1 MPMYINTNVA
11 SLAAQKNLGASQMN
25 LAKSFNKLSSGSRIN
40 TAADDAAGLAISES
54 MKSQIRSYNVSERN
68 ANDAISM
75 SQTAEGALGT
85 VTDILG
91 RMRELAT
98 QGSNGVLQTADRA
111 YLSTEFKQLQAEIS
125 RVLTSTKFNGRSVIN
140 ASTIIA
146 FQVGINNTAAD
157 RISLTFGARTA
168 ALSAVFT
175 TTTNVSGA
183 ATNSQTALDKIDAAL
198 AAVSTSR
205 AKFGAAMNRFESVTS
220 NIQTVRLNISAANSR
235 IRDVDVA
242 EETATLS
249 RTQVLTQAGTSIL
262 AQANQ
267 SPQAALGLLR

>member
-11 SLAAQKNLGASQMN
+11 SLAAQKNLGASQVA

-75 SQTAEGALGT
+75 SQTAEGSLGT
-85 VTDILG
+85 ITDILG

-98 QGSNGVLQTADRA
+98 QGANGALASADRA
-111 YLSTEFKQLQAEIS
+111 YLGTEFKQLQAEIS
-125 RVLTSTKFNGRSVIN
+125 RVITSTKFNGQSVIN
-140 ASTIIA
+140 GTSTLN

-157 RISLTFGARTA
+157 RITLTFGAKNGLTSVLNA
-168 ALSAVFT
+168 TSTLVT
-175 TTTNVSGA
+175 SGPGNA
-183 ATNSQTALDKIDAAL
+183 QKALDQIDAAL

-205 AKFGAAMNRFESVTS
+205 AKFGAAMNRFESVTA